1 MIRRIIGSVF
11 PGKESRFQKML
22 QHADDRS
29 AHGMTYE
36 IQGMFGVPLRIEGI
50 AGVIPSVLR
59 MAEFPG
65 MIISVINPSPDEL
78 IKQFA
83 GLVMDR
89 GDWPGGGEDARWK
102 PVRVLS
108 EKMLN

>member
-1 MIRRIIGSVF
+1 
-11 PGKESRFQKML
+11 
-22 QHADDRS
+22 
-29 AHGMTYE
+29 MTYE
-36 IQGMFGVPLRIEGI
+36 IQGMFGVPLRIERL
-50 AGVIPSVLR
+50 AGVIPPVLR

-65 MIISVINPSPDEL
+65 MIVSVINPSPDEL